1 MRDKLTGLAFL
12 SPGRPSTSMTDTE
25 WQEKFILLKS
35 LTTPFPKKNGKLIG
49 YSKEMPLWK
58 DETNG
63 SCFGLTNWQNYCSFI
78 NDILSQIRRGR
89 IDYCYYAYQI
99 ADILPFEYDT
109 LKTHYNSNGRYWD
122 IWLEKTQP

>member
-1 MRDKLTGLAFL
+1 MKNDL
-12 SPGRPSTSMTDTE
+12 SNLDFITLGRPSESMTDSE
-25 WQEKFILLKS
+25 WQVKYKILKS
-35 LTTPFPKKNGKLIG
+35 YINPFQKKNGKLIS
-49 YSKEMPLWK
+49 YSKEIPIWE

-63 SCFGLTNWQNYCSFI
+63 SCYGLTNWQSYCSFI

-89 IDYCYYAYQI
+89 IEYCYYAYQI

-122 IWLEKTQP
+122 IWIDKN